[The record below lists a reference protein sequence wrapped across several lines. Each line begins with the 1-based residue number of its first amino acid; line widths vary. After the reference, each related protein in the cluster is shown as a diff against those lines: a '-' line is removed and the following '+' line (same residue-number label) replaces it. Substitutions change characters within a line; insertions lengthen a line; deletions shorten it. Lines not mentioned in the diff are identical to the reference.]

1 MIGESGNV
9 LAAGKNNLLKA
20 FHADH
25 ATLGKG
31 FHELSAALR
40 AGDLGMARQVAER
53 LDADAG
59 AHIAFEEEHFY
70 KALAPLLGAGEV
82 EKMYREHQQGLE
94 VVKVMLRSTAL
105 SEADRSDWLQ
115 QSEAMEAHI
124 AECGDLFAAMGRI
137 PVEQQA
143 ALHKHLLKWRE
154 LKPRW
159 TDYAVS
165 RASRQSDR

>member
-1 MIGESGNV
+1 MA
-9 LAAGKNNLLKA
+9 LGKNILFEA

-40 AGDLGMARQVAER
+40 ANDLPTARQVAER

-70 KALAPLLGAGEV
+70 KALAPLLGAAEV
-82 EKMYREHQQGLE
+82 EKMYLEHQQGLK
-94 VVKVMLRSTAL
+94 VVKLMLGATAL
-105 SEADRSDWLQ
+105 SEADRSEWLRE
-115 QSEAMEAHI
+115 SEAMEAHI

-137 PVEQQA
+137 PTEQQA
-143 ALHKHLLKWRE
+143 ALYKHLLEWRE

-159 TDYAVS
+159 TDYAIS
-165 RASRQSDR
+165 RVSRQSGR